1 MTSTPPFS
9 KCWSE
14 PKRVGC
20 DAIAGLLFATLPA
33 SAAEPPA
40 EPAQLRLI
48 RRGERAHLA
57 HDVLRVAREDA
68 ADQSAALVGECDRD
82 EPPVVGPPRAAHEP
96 APREVADHHG
106 GVAAAPQELAAE
118 IALAEGAQVQE
129 SLQRA
134 ELADGQVGSPHQR
147 LQAGRHRLG
156 GPHQLDVGVERRPLL
171 GAAPVVSR
179 HSFHLNRCLTTPP
192 GRDLS
197 TGARGEGPGYRVA
210 STVKRQASPWLTM
223 RPAVGWWKCVPST
236 LTGRSA

>member
-48 RRGERAHLA
+48 RRGERANLPP
-57 HDVLRVAREDA
+57 DVLGLARYDA
-68 ADQSAALVGECDRD
+68 ADQSAALVGECDGD

-118 IALAEGAQVQE
+118 IALAKGAQVQE

-147 LQAGRHRLG
+147 LEAGRH
-156 GPHQLDVGVERRPLL
+156 PTRRP
-171 GAAPVVSR
+171 
-179 HSFHLNRCLTTPP
+179 HPP
-192 GRDLS
+192 CVGRQ
-197 TGARGEGPGYRVA
+197 R
-210 STVKRQASPWLTM
+210 
-223 RPAVGWWKCVPST
+223 
-236 LTGRSA
+236 